1 MRIAIGNIVQESNSF
16 SPVPGS
22 WLHFPPGHLL
32 RGDEVI
38 AHRAGTRTEIG
49 GAIDVARVE
58 GIALVPLLSATT
70 SASAGPM
77 LADVF
82 AALRDELIA
91 GLRSAGPLDGVLLVL
106 HGAMSAENCEDATGE
121 ILQAAREV
129 LPPNLPLVAT
139 LDLHANVTRR
149 MVERADALV
158 GYHTAPHIDLYETG
172 ERGVRLLVRMIR

>member
-38 AHRAGTRTEIG
+38 AHRASTRTEIG
-49 GAIDVARVE
+49 GAIDMGHAE
-58 GIALVPLLSATT
+58 GIALVPLISATT

-77 LADVF
+77 LGEVF

-91 GLRSAGPLDGVLLVL
+91 GLRNAGPLDGVLLVL
-106 HGAMSAENCEDATGE
+106 HGAMSAEDCEDATGE
-121 ILQAAREV
+121 ILHAARAAIG
-129 LPPNLPLVAT
+129 PDLPLVAT

-149 MVERADALV
+149 MVEDRKSV
-158 GYHTAPHIDLYETG
+158 
-172 ERGVRLLVRMIR
+172 V